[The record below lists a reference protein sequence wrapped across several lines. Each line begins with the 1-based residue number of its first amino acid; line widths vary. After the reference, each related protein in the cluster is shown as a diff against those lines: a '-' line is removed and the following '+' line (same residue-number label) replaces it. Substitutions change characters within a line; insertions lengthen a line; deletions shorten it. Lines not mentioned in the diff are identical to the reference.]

1 MLIKNGLVFLNK
13 HFERADIAFTDVITG
28 IFKADR
34 VRKANNAETPEKDSF
49 PSCRSYTSEN
59 DIIDAEGAYIVPGF
73 IDIHTHGAAGED
85 FSDGKTVSIKKLSG
99 FYASQGVTSFLAT
112 TATLSENEYLEAAE
126 KIRET
131 EIYNGAKCL
140 GLHLEGPFLS
150 HEKKGSQNPVN
161 LRNPDIRLF
170 EKINK
175 ASGNK
180 VKIITIAPELPNAT
194 EFIKEIS
201 KVCTVSLGHT
211 TADYATAMKAF
222 AAGAS
227 HLTHLFNAMPP
238 MLHRTPGIIAAA
250 ADSGASVEIIC
261 DGIHIH
267 PAAIR
272 MAYRVFGDKLNLISD
287 SLRCAGMPNGSYM
300 FAGQQINLKDGK
312 ATLSDGTIAGSA
324 ISLHTAVKNF
334 VKFGMPLE
342 NAVYAAS
349 TAPAD
354 AINAKNIGRIA
365 VGCSADILIFDK
377 DLNITKVFINGK
389 PV

>member
-28 IFKADR
+28 ISKADR
-34 VRKANNAETPEKDSF
+34 VLKAGSAETSEQDSF
-49 PSCRSYTSEN
+49 SSCQAYTSEN

-85 FSDGKTVSIKKLSG
+85 FSDGKAVSMQKLSG

-112 TATLSENEYLEAAE
+112 TATLSEDKYLSAAE

-131 EIYNGAKCL
+131 ETYSGAKCL

-150 HEKKGSQNPVN
+150 REKKGSQNPVN

-180 VKIITIAPELPNAT
+180 IKIITVAPELPNAM

-201 KVCTVSLGHT
+201 KVCTVSLGHK
-211 TADYATAMKAF
+211 TADYETAMNAF
-222 AAGAS
+222 NAGAS

-238 MLHRTPGIIAAA
+238 MLHRAPGIIAAA

-261 DGIHIH
+261 DGIHIQ
-267 PAAIR
+267 IS
-272 MAYRVFGDKLNLISD
+272 KL
-287 SLRCAGMPNGSYM
+287 
-300 FAGQQINLKDGK
+300 
-312 ATLSDGTIAGSA
+312 
-324 ISLHTAVKNF
+324 
-334 VKFGMPLE
+334 
-342 NAVYAAS
+342 
-349 TAPAD
+349 
-354 AINAKNIGRIA
+354 
-365 VGCSADILIFDK
+365 
-377 DLNITKVFINGK
+377 
-389 PV
+389 